1 MRDLAAVRQEIDKVD
16 EHLITYLAKRQCLVE
31 EAGLLKPKNDTQAVN
46 TQERVEE
53 VIRNCCERAREA
65 NLSPRVAEAIWR
77 TMIGAFIALETEVN
91 SQSKKIEKSFLC
103 EKF

>member
-1 MRDLAAVRQEIDKVD
+1 MRDLAAVRQEIDKID
-16 EHLITYLAKRQCLVE
+16 EQLITYLAKRQRLVE

-46 TQERVEE
+46 AQERVEE
-53 VIRNCCERAREA
+53 VIRNCCERARAA

-91 SQSKKIEKSFLC
+91 SQSKK
-103 EKF
+103 

>member
-1 MRDLAAVRQEIDKVD
+1 MRDLAAVRQEIDKID
-16 EHLITYLAKRQCLVE
+16 EHLITYLAKRQRLVE

-46 TQERVEE
+46 AQERVEE
-53 VIRNCCERAREA
+53 VIRNYCERARAE

-91 SQSKKIEKSFLC
+91 SQSKK
-103 EKF
+103 

>member
-1 MRDLAAVRQEIDKVD
+1 MWGFLFKNGEEVMRDLAAVRQEIDKID

-46 TQERVEE
+46 AQERVEE
-53 VIRNCCERAREA
+53 VIRKCCERARAA

-77 TMIGAFIALETEVN
+77 TMIRAFIALEVRDR
-91 SQSKKIEKSFLC
+91 SK
-103 EKF
+103 

>member
-1 MRDLAAVRQEIDKVD
+1 MRDLAAVRQEIDKID

-53 VIRNCCERAREA
+53 VIRIRNCCERARAA
-65 NLSPRVAEAIWR
+65 NLSPRIAEAIWR

-91 SQSKKIEKSFLC
+91 SQSKK
-103 EKF
+103 

>member
-1 MRDLAAVRQEIDKVD
+1 MRDLAAVRQEIDKID

-53 VIRNCCERAREA
+53 VIRNCCERARAA
-65 NLSPRVAEAIWR
+65 NLSPCVAETIWR

-91 SQSKKIEKSFLC
+91 SQSKK
-103 EKF
+103 

>member
-1 MRDLAAVRQEIDKVD
+1 MRDLVAVRQEIDKID
-16 EHLITYLAKRQCLVE
+16 EHLITYLVE

-46 TQERVEE
+46 AQERVEE
-53 VIRNCCERAREA
+53 VIRNCCERARAA
-65 NLSPRVAEAIWR
+65 NLSPRIAEAIWR
-77 TMIGAFIALETEVN
+77 TMTGAFIALETEVN